1 MKQKINELVKEN
13 NEMKE
18 KFSSEKEENKNSYI
32 NQIHDIKKRQDQFEA
47 SLLKEFSN
55 FKNEIKNEVNEKH
68 AELIQN
74 LNENNNMMNTIKS
87 DGQENNNEDDIK
99 KNSKKEIKKNLNQ
112 NYSKDSNKSN
122 LIKEG
127 LNFQNNKKIFE
138 DNINNEL
145 FQYRQELNQNNLK
158 MSLLEK
164 KYNSLSTQYYSD
176 LKNINN
182 IIESMKNYQRN
193 FDNFKE
199 NTIFNLNK
207 FKGDFDHNAQ
217 NNKFFITE
225 VSNLIEDFQKKLN
238 KYEKNNNTNK
248 DNLSERKNDLDLI
261 LNNLNQTLNN
271 EMNELH
277 LEINKQ
283 IKNQSD
289 EIENFEKFISQEHE
303 KFVEF
308 LQNRLDESISSI
320 KKLFDFN
327 INDIKKLNN
336 KIEVVQENIKKVRT
350 DVFQNIN
357 DSEEFLENKY
367 QSLFR
372 LINN

>member
-1 MKQKINELVKEN
+1 
-13 NEMKE
+13 MKE
-18 KFSSEKEENKNSYI
+18 KFSSENEENKNSYI
-32 NQIHDIKKRQDQFEA
+32 NQINDIKKIQDNFEA

-55 FKNEIKNEVNEKH
+55 FKNEIINEVNEKH
-68 AELIQN
+68 SKLIQN
-74 LNENNNMMNTIKS
+74 LNENNNMLNTIKS
-87 DGQENNNEDDIK
+87 DGQDNNNEDDIK

-112 NYSKDSNKSN
+112 NYSKDSTKSN

-127 LNFQNNKKIFE
+127 LSFQNNKKIFE

-225 VSNLIEDFQKKLN
+225 VSNLIEEFQKKLN
-238 KYEKNNNTNK
+238 KYEKNNNTMN

-308 LQNRLDESISSI
+308 LQNRLDDSISSI